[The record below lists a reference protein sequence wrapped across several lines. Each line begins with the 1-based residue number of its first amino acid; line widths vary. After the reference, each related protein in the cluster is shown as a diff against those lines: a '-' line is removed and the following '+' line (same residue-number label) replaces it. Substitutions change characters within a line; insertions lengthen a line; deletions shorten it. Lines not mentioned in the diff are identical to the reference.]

1 MHLAIDKLEKSF
13 GKRDILKLNN
23 LDLTT
28 GEVVG
33 VFGRNGSGKSTLMK
47 ILFGTMSATASLLYL
62 DKAPFDPAT
71 TIARKLIAY
80 LPQHSFLPGGL
91 KVRDLIPL
99 VIADGEAQNRVF
111 YSPGIATFDNQR
123 IGSLSMGQLKYLEFL
138 LVAYL
143 DHPFLLLDEPFSM
156 IDPLYHQIIK
166 EVIDSLKASKG
177 ILVTDHYYENVWA
190 VTNRNYIL
198 VDGVL
203 LPIETKEELTKH
215 GYLPTRR

>member
-13 GKRDILKLNN
+13 GKRAILKLNK
-23 LDLTT
+23 LDLQT
-28 GEVVG
+28 GETVG
-33 VFGRNGSGKSTLMK
+33 IFGRNGSGKSTLMK
-47 ILFGTMSATASLLYL
+47 ILFGTMRATASSLYL
-62 DKAPFDPAT
+62 DTVPFDPAT

-80 LPQHSFLPGGL
+80 LPQHSFLPGGF
-91 KVRDLIPL
+91 KVRDIIPL

-111 YSPGIATFDNQR
+111 YSPGIASFENQR

-156 IDPLYHQIIK
+156 IDPLYHQVIK
-166 EVIDSLKASKG
+166 EVIGSLKASKG

-190 VTNRNYIL
+190 VTNRHYIL
-198 VDGVL
+198 VDGLL

-215 GYLPTRR
+215 GYLPSRR

>member
-1 MHLAIDKLEKSF
+1 MHLAIDKLEKNF
-13 GKRDILKLNN
+13 GKRAILKLKN

-28 GEVVG
+28 GETVG
-33 VFGRNGSGKSTLMK
+33 IYGRNGSGKSTFMK
-47 ILFGTMSATASLLYL
+47 ILFGTMRATASSLYL
-62 DKAPFDPAT
+62 DTVPFDPAT

-91 KVRDLIPL
+91 KVRDIIPL

-111 YSPGIATFDNQR
+111 YSPDIASFDNQR
-123 IGSLSMGQLKYLEFL
+123 ISSLSMGQLKYLEFL

-143 DHPFLLLDEPFSM
+143 DHPFLMLDEPFSM

-166 EVIDSLKASKG
+166 EVIGSLKARKG
-177 ILVTDHYYENVWA
+177 ILVTDHYYENVWE

-198 VDGVL
+198 VDGL
-203 LPIETKEELTKH
+203 LFPIETKEELTKH
-215 GYLPTRR
+215 GYLPSRR